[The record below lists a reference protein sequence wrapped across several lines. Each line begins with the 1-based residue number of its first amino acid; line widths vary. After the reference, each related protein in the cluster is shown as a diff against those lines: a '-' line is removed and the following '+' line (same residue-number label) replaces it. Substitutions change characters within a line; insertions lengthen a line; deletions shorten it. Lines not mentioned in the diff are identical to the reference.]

1 MHFLLYQVDPYVGI
15 SDDLQV
21 HVKAHAD
28 VRGYG
33 SVADNQL
40 ASSLLSELQS
50 KIFESDKVLMDIL
63 LQTLSTTTE
72 VPHLIILQTTP
83 PSLHVTFLF
92 VLLSWRW
99 MTWLS
104 NC

>member
-21 HVKAHAD
+21 HVKAQAD

-50 KIFESDKVLMDIL
+50 KIFESDKVLMDII

-83 PSLHVTFLF
+83 PIPPCNISICA
-92 VLLSWRW
+92 S
-99 MTWLS
+99 
-104 NC
+104 